1 MNANRLVNY
10 ALVASLV
17 AVWAI
22 MMHEEFSE
30 PPPAQV
36 QTVKQQRR
44 QDIANSSFCIKLHG
58 PGAKYYWDA
67 NGVLVCEPKPKDQK

>member
-1 MNANRLVNY
+1 MTAHRLVDY

-30 PPPAQV
+30 PPTPEV

-58 PGAKYYWDA
+58 PGAKYYWNA
-67 NGVLVCEPKPKDQK
+67 EGVLICEPKPKEQK

>member
-1 MNANRLVNY
+1 MNAHRLVDY

-67 NGVLVCEPKPKDQK
+67 NGVLVCEPKPK

>member
-1 MNANRLVNY
+1 MTAHRLVNY

-30 PPPAQV
+30 PPPKQV

-58 PGAKYYWDA
+58 PGARYHWDA
-67 NGVLVCEPKPKDQK
+67 NGVLVCEPKPK

>member
-1 MNANRLVNY
+1 MTAHRLVDY

-30 PPPAQV
+30 PPTPEV
-36 QTVKQQRR
+36 QTVKQLRR

-58 PGAKYYWDA
+58 PGARYNWNKD
-67 NGVLVCEPKPKDQK
+67 GVLVCERKPKELK